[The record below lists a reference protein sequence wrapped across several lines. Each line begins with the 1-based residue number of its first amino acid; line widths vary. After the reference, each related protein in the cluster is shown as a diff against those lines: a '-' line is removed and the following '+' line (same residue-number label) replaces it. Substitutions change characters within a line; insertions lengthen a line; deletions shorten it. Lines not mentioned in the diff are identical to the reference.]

1 MWKLGFVVMLA
12 LCSVP
17 VLGQTP
23 TPSPPPPSFE
33 SQPAPPEP
41 DYADDGAWAALPGQ
55 PGPADAVPMGAR
67 TVRGKRDIDV
77 FYVHPTTY
85 RARDQWNMDLG
96 NEEVNRWTDAS
107 VIARQ
112 AGLFNQCCRIFAPR
126 YRQASLLAFS
136 DRFMTGDGG
145 KAYALAYTDVLRAF
159 DQWQAKRNDGRP
171 FVLVGHSQGGE
182 MVMRLLEDRIDG
194 KPLQNRMVAAY
205 AIGIDFSVGYF
216 GKRYRT
222 LRPCER
228 PRQVRCV
235 LAWNAMSPEG
245 DVGKLSTMV
254 GARFVRAYGTEEGGQ
269 ILCINPL
276 TFDIR
281 KPTAVAAMSKG
292 AVPGDPGAGPLRALS
307 HGKVAASCVKGFLV
321 VEADPAL
328 DLRPLPGGSM
338 HYHEFGLFYADIQT
352 NLKKRISAYR

>member
-1 MWKLGFVVMLA
+1 
-12 LCSVP
+12 
-17 VLGQTP
+17 
-23 TPSPPPPSFE
+23 
-33 SQPAPPEP
+33 
-41 DYADDGAWAALPGQ
+41 
-55 PGPADAVPMGAR
+55 MGAR
-67 TVRGKRDIDV
+67 TARGNRNVDV

-85 RARDQWNMDLG
+85 RVRDQWNMDLG
-96 NEEVNRWTDAS
+96 NADVNRWTDAS

-112 AGLFNQCCRIFAPR
+112 AGLFSQCCRVFAPR

-145 KAYALAYTDVLRAF
+145 KAYALAYIDVLRAF

-182 MVMRLLEDRIDG
+182 MVMRLLEDRIDS

-216 GKRYRT
+216 GKRYQT

-235 LAWNAMSPEG
+235 LVWNAMTQEA
-245 DVGKLSTMV
+245 DVEKLSTMV
-254 GARFVRAYGTEEGGQ
+254 GARFIRAYETEEGSQ

-276 TFDIR
+276 TFDVR
-281 KPTAVAAMSKG
+281 KPTAVATMSKG
-292 AVPGDPGAGPLRALS
+292 AVPGDPGEGPLRALA
-307 HGKVAASCVKGFLV
+307 HGKVAARCVKGFLV

-352 NLKKRISAYR
+352 NLKKRISAFR